1 MKISKNQLRQIIREA
16 VSAMAEQSA
25 YGDDLKVNK
34 IKSTLTRSD
43 TQGGGSRATSNL
55 EDVGADSTLTRRS
68 AQDTGTGKTSVDT
81 KSVRSDGS
89 TSSQEERYV
98 GDTSYGANTR
108 VPAGGSRAAISRTN
122 PLGLGSAE
130 GAMDTSTLKKGG
142 TELNIGDE
150 GYMDAF
156 ADVGMPG
163 LPETGETEEEG
174 RFVKSADVS
183 ALDETFKRWK
193 KLI

>member
-34 IKSTLTRSD
+34 IKSTL
-43 TQGGGSRATSNL
+43 
-55 EDVGADSTLTRRS
+55 
-68 AQDTGTGKTSVDT
+68 
-81 KSVRSDGS
+81 
-89 TSSQEERYV
+89 
-98 GDTSYGANTR
+98 
-108 VPAGGSRAAISRTN
+108 SRTN

-193 KLI
+193 KLIK